1 MNKTMLIETNQK
13 MKILIFFIISMLLLF
28 AIFLIMFIISPQ
40 GSQANIFFDKTNDYM
55 ADFFNV
61 AKFSSDRNPYFNEFK
76 GSYFPFSYLIFYFLS
91 KFAPYDTM
99 PAFEAGKT
107 TMGLATSTYFM
118 FFLSTIFLIELFSL
132 STLKKQCSF
141 FIVLTFL
148 FSGIFIFAFERGNL
162 IILAACLVT
171 FYINYYDSHNKVLK
185 ELAFLSLAFA
195 AALKVYPALLGI
207 LLLYEKKYREAIRL
221 IVYGMVIAFV
231 PFIFFKHGLLNA
243 LQLLKNMETASDYYK
258 FMYYPRYGY
267 TYFVSIWARSY
278 SLRNFISTDIVN
290 ILATISFYIY
300 SFVGLFLNKY
310 EISKWKQI
318 AFVILIIIFLPVN
331 SGLYCGLY
339 LLPIIIMFFNQ
350 ERLGQKDWLY
360 VILFIIILNP
370 IQIPFWKINLNTLLQ
385 NIAILTLLFNFS
397 FSQANSFARRGNI
410 KFTR

>member
-1 MNKTMLIETNQK
+1 MNKTMIIETNQK
-13 MKILIFFIISMLLLF
+13 KKILIFFIVSMLLLF
-28 AIFLIMFIISPQ
+28 MMFLIMFLINPQ
-40 GSQANIFFDKTNDYM
+40 GSQANIFYDKTNDYM

-91 KFAPYDTM
+91 KFAPYDAM
-99 PAFEAGKT
+99 PAFQAGKT
-107 TMGLATSTYFM
+107 TMGLVTSTYFM
-118 FFLSTIFLIELFSL
+118 FFLSTVYLIELFSL

-141 FIVLTFL
+141 FLILTFL

-162 IILAACLVT
+162 IILAACLVS

-185 ELAFLSLAFA
+185 ELALLALAFA

-207 LLLYEKKYREAIRL
+207 LLLYEKKHNDAIRL
-221 IVYGMVIAFV
+221 IIYGVIVAFL
-231 PFIFFKHGLLNA
+231 PFIFFEHGLSNA
-243 LQLLKNMETASDYYK
+243 LQLLKNMETASDFYK

-290 ILATISFYIY
+290 IFATFGFYIY
-300 SFVGLFLNKY
+300 TIIGFFLNKN

-350 ERLGQKDWLY
+350 EHLGKQDWLY

-370 IQIPFWKINLNTLLQ
+370 IQIPFWKININTLLQ
-385 NIAILTLLFNFS
+385 NIAILILLFDFS
-397 FSQANSFARRGNI
+397 YSQVHS
-410 KFTR
+410 FTRRRNSRITQ